1 MIPVYGKPSKKQQK
15 VDLASP
21 PDTVLVTN
29 EESWSD
35 KEFVAMT
42 NDEADET
49 CFIDDDEDDDNDNE
63 N

>member
-1 MIPVYGKPSKKQQK
+1 MANHPKSNKKL
-15 VDLASP
+15 DLVSP

-49 CFIDDDEDDDNDNE
+49 CFNDDDEDDDNDKE